1 MIRLIAVAFALTLA
15 ASAQAMPVAP
25 LHQSDGMIMQVRHAC
40 GAGMHMVNGVCT
52 TTVARRQARRC
63 LVWGAGHVCRKW
75 G

>member
-1 MIRLIAVAFALTLA
+1 MIRLICCLRLTLA

-25 LHQSDGMIMQVRHAC
+25 LHQSDGMITQVRHAC
-40 GAGMHMVNGVCT
+40 GAGMHIVNGVCT